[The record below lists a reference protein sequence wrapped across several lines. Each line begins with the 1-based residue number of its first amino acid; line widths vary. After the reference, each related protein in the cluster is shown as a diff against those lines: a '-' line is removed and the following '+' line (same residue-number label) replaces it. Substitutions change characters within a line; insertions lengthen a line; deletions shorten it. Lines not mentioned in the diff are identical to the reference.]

1 MAEHLVRNRQTF
13 FEREERLFARLSAT
27 PTTSVSKCSTHA
39 ARGLRARASADRT
52 YRDTR
57 RLPCRSSCHHA
68 NGMAA
73 VRCARRCRDGHASP
87 LRRAASYG
95 TRIIHHFRA
104 AANDSEPHRPCRAS
118 RPPSRRARRARPD
131 RARPVSTY
139 SAPPAA
145 TSGAASAI
153 ARSSAARSSNGG
165 SRNTTSNAPGV
176 SWPRAAAR
184 PPRQPRPHARRAC
197 PDRTQ
202 LLRGARMA
210 LDHHDARRAARRR
223 LETECAGAREQVEAT
238 PAFEI
243 QPSQLNSVS
252 RTRSGVGRRPSR
264 SSTASGVRFQSP
276 PMMRIV
282 CGLPRPEGPPGGRRG
297 TGHTEY
303 RRRRDRARAGRT
315 AKQAHVTTAAMR
327 AGASATPH

>member
-1 MAEHLVRNRQTF
+1 MPARQRI
-13 FEREERLFARLSAT
+13 ERTGIHGDYHVAPPVITQTGWQRCDA
-27 PTTSVSKCSTHA
+27 HA
-39 ARGLRARASADRT
+39 AAEMGM
-52 YRDTR
+52 R
-57 RLPCRSSCHHA
+57 RLCGAPPRMERA
-68 NGMAA
+68 LFIIFAPQQMIVNRTGLA
-73 VRCARRCRDGHASP
+73 VLHDLPAGERVVRG
-87 LRRAASYG
+87 
-95 TRIIHHFRA
+95 RI
-104 AANDSEPHRPCRAS
+104 EL
-118 RPPSRRARRARPD
+118 
-131 RARPVSTY
+131 RPVSTY

-176 SWPRAAAR
+176 SRPRAAAR

-243 QPSQLNSVS
+243 LPSQLNSVS

-282 CGLPRPEGPPGGRRG
+282 CGLPRPEGPPGGRERNGTYGISTTEGPGARG
-297 TGHTEY
+297 
-303 RRRRDRARAGRT
+303 
-315 AKQAHVTTAAMR
+315 AHR
-327 AGASATPH
+327 